1 MCLVEKKMKSNK
13 KNFMIVTMVLFLLF
27 LISIFKF
34 DIMEHFLIFFIKPKN
49 FFVARESLFELAKQ
63 HIFIVVVSSSLSV
76 FIAVSIAILVRFPI
90 MNELEEFILGIAI
103 FGQTIPTVA
112 ILALLV
118 PFLGYG
124 FKPALVALFVYG
136 ILPVLRNTIEGLN
149 TISEGVRESA
159 RAVGMNPFQIMS
171 KVELPLAF
179 PAILAGIRVS
189 LILNISVA
197 TIGAAVGLRGF
208 GTLIINGIRSD
219 DIIMVL
225 KGAIPVSL
233 LALTVESL
241 FMNLEKRF
249 QSP

>member
-1 MCLVEKKMKSNK
+1 MNK
-13 KNFMIVTMVLFLLF
+13 NKTNFMTVTIVLFLLF
-27 LISIFKF
+27 LTSIFKF
-34 DIMEHFLIFFIKPKN
+34 DMIEQLLVLIIKPKD
-49 FFVARESLFELAKQ
+49 FFVTRESLFELAKH

-76 FIAVSIAILVRFPI
+76 FIAVSIAILTRFPLL
-90 MNELEEFILGIAI
+90 NELEEFVLGIAI

-124 FKPALVALFVYG
+124 FKPALVALFIYG
-136 ILPVLRNTIEGLN
+136 ILPVLRNTIEGFN
-149 TISEGVRESA
+149 AISEEVKESA
-159 RAVGMNPFQIMS
+159 RAVGMNPLQVMS

-197 TIGAAVGLRGF
+197 TIGAVVGLRGF
-208 GTLIINGIRSD
+208 GTLIINGIRSS
-219 DIIMVL
+219 DIMMVL

-233 LALTVESL
+233 LALTVESF
-241 FMNLEKRF
+241 FMSLEKRL
-249 QSP
+249 QSH

>member
-1 MCLVEKKMKSNK
+1 MK
-13 KNFMIVTMVLFLLF
+13 KNRTHFMIVTIILFLLF
-27 LISIFKF
+27 LTSIFKF
-34 DIMEHFLIFFIKPKN
+34 DIIEQLLIFIIQPKD
-49 FFVARESLFELAKQ
+49 FFVPRESLFELARQ
-63 HIFIVVVSSSLSV
+63 HIFIVAVSSSLSV
-76 FIAVSIAILVRFPI
+76 FIAISIAILTRFP
-90 MNELEEFILGIAI
+90 MMHELEEFILGLAI

-124 FKPALVALFVYG
+124 FKPALVALFIYG

-159 RAVGMNPFQIMS
+159 RAVGMNPIQVMS

-197 TIGAAVGLRGF
+197 TIGAVVGLRGF
-208 GTLIINGIRSD
+208 GTLIINGIRSN

-241 FMNLEKRF
+241 FMNLEKKF
-249 QSP
+249 HIS

>member
-1 MCLVEKKMKSNK
+1 MKKDKT
-13 KNFMIVTMVLFLLF
+13 NFMIMTIVLFLLF
-27 LISIFKF
+27 LTSIFRF
-34 DIMEHFLIFFIKPKN
+34 DLIEQLLIFIVQPKD
-49 FFVARESLFELAKQ
+49 FFVARESLSELAKQ
-63 HIFIVVVSSSLSV
+63 HIFIVAVSSSLSV
-76 FIAVSIAILVRFPI
+76 FIAVSIAILTRFPM

-124 FKPALVALFVYG
+124 FKPALVALFIYG

-149 TISEGVRESA
+149 TIPEGVRESA
-159 RAVGMNPFQIMS
+159 RAVGMNSLQVIS

-208 GTLIINGIRSD
+208 GTLIINGIRSN

-241 FMNLEKRF
+241 FMNLEKRY
-249 QSP
+249 QSH